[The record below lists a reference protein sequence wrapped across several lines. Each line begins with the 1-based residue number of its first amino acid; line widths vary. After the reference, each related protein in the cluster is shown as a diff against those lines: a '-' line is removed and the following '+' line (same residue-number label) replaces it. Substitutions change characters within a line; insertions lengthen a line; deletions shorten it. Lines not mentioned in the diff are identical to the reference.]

1 MGTLRALTRV
11 PLALSILLAAPL
23 AVAAAHDEQPSLKIS
38 GTVNATDGTPIAGAT
53 ITVSSQNFVRSTRSD
68 RHGHFHLKHVPPG
81 TYSVRASAAAYQTLW
96 QGTVTLDASNTSIA
110 LVMAAVTTNSLTVI
124 GQVRSSAGETVSTS
138 SAPTISLSA
147 PQAAAAGITSVSS
160 MLYDQLSTTPV
171 LPMGGGSNA
180 ATVFAVRGP
189 DPTETLVDID
199 GHQANN
205 GGTGTVDLSLI
216 DPAALEDVQVIYG
229 ISPSSLIGPN
239 TIGGGVNI
247 VTLSPT
253 ATPQS
258 LMRIFGG
265 SYGTFGTTLQTTG
278 TDNRLG
284 YAFSLHATT
293 SDGSVNETLPD
304 GQPVGSGS
312 NGESLLTKL
321 RYQLGGPNGYGY
333 VQFNFR
339 NQTVTRD
346 DSALLTTFTPAG
358 FSGEGATYQGFAGT
372 VLGVHQSN
380 YGVDAQLPLGGA
392 ELDGEPANLLQ
403 LSHLTTLAAQSV
415 SGPGAD
421 SLEYLYNQRDLLS
434 DDWLELDHRMRS
446 GVLSFKYDLG
456 TESLR
461 TDYVQGQVTAEAV
474 PIGPPLPAPNL
485 LSNAVRPMDAGPAVN
500 SLTLAQTQRFAVL
513 RYAGDPS
520 TTLHYSVA
528 LYQSDYSTFGSSF
541 DPRAGLTWTPT
552 GNTAVRAS
560 VGTTFQSPQLSELV
574 VPPPAD
580 RVPVGGVVFIGN
592 PNLKADHATDYDLG
606 MEQIL
611 AVARRPVHV
620 GMDLY
625 QTNLRSPSALLNVT
639 PIPNCQTKKNP
650 TPCPLS
656 YPVNA
661 GNGIYRGLE
670 VHADADLGAGTY
682 VRAGWDVNSS
692 FLTVIP
698 PSIQDGTLV
707 PGQQILG
714 EPLHKAYLSLER
726 SPANGFGF
734 GARLSYDGAYNE
746 LNRAPY
752 ATLDAHLSYRH
763 AGYEYGLYGTNL
775 TSVYSEP
782 FTIVAGGVPYGTL
795 PGQPM
800 VLPNAYVLQGAAV
813 NFVVTRKI

>member
-1 MGTLRALTRV
+1 MGTFRALTCA
-11 PLALSILLAAPL
+11 PFAFIILLAAAP
-23 AVAAAHDEQPSLKIS
+23 AVAPAQDAQPLKIS
-38 GTVNATDGTPIAGAT
+38 GTVSATDGTPIAGAT
-53 ITVSSQNFVRSTRSD
+53 ITISSQGFVRSTRSD
-68 RHGHFHLKHVPPG
+68 RHGHFHLKHVPAG

-96 QGTVTLDASNTSIA
+96 QRTVTLDASNHTIA
-110 LVMAAVTTNSLTVI
+110 LVLAAVTTNSLTVI
-124 GQVRSSAGETVSTS
+124 GQVRASAGETVSTS

-147 PQAAAAGITSVSS
+147 TQAAAAAVTSVAS
-160 MLYDQLSTTPV
+160 MLYDQPSTTPV

-199 GHQANN
+199 GHQVNN

-247 VTLSPT
+247 VTLVPT

-278 TDNRLG
+278 TDSRIG

-293 SDGSVNETLPD
+293 SDGSVNQTLPD
-304 GQPVGSGS
+304 GERVGSGS
-312 NGESLLTKL
+312 DGESLLTKL

-333 VQFNFR
+333 VQLNFR

-346 DSALLTTFTPAG
+346 DSALLTTFTPPG
-358 FSGEGATYQGFAGT
+358 FSGQGGTYQSFAGT
-372 VLGVHQSN
+372 VLGVHQAN

-392 ELDGEPANLLQ
+392 ELDGAPANVLQ

-421 SLEYLYNQRDLLS
+421 SLSYLYNQRDLLS
-434 DDWLELDHRMRS
+434 DDWLELDHRMHS
-446 GVLSFKYDLG
+446 GVLSFKYDVG

-461 TDYVQGQVTAEAV
+461 TDYVQGQVTAEAI
-474 PIGPPLPAPNL
+474 PIGPIPAPNL
-485 LSNAVRPMDAGPAVN
+485 LTNAIRPMDAMPAVN
-500 SLTLAQTQRFAVL
+500 SLTLSQTQRFAVL

-520 TTLHYSVA
+520 TALHYSLA

-541 DPRAGLTWTPT
+541 DPRAGFTWTPT
-552 GNTAVRAS
+552 GSTAVRAS

-574 VPPPAD
+574 VPPPND
-580 RVPVGGVVFIGN
+580 RVPVGGIVFIGN
-592 PNLKADHATDYDLG
+592 PNLKADRATDYDLG

-661 GNGIYRGLE
+661 GNGIYRGVE
-670 VHADADLGAGTY
+670 VHADADLGPATH

-714 EPLHKAYLSLER
+714 EPLHKAYLSFEH
-726 SPANGFGF
+726 SPPSGFGF

-746 LNRAPY
+746 LNRPPY
-752 ATLDAHLSYRH
+752 ATLDAHVTYRR

-775 TSVYSEP
+775 TNVYSGP
-782 FTIVAGGVPYGTL
+782 FTIVGGGVPYGTL

-800 VLPNAYVLQGAAV
+800 ILPNAYVLQGAAV